1 MEKAYAEFKA
11 EQMEKMA
18 YNDIKSSFQAR
29 FDAEVARKAD
39 SIEKANYDPRSEVNE
54 LKKQFSELIDT
65 LKGEK
70 ENVIRKQQ
78 EAVDNL
84 NVPSSDEIAKMDWNE
99 VHLAMARLERNFR

>member
-1 MEKAYAEFKA
+1 
-11 EQMEKMA
+11 MEKMA
-18 YNDIKSSFQAR
+18 YNDIKSGFQAR
-29 FDAEVARKAD
+29 FNAEVAAKAD
-39 SIEKANYDPRSEVNE
+39 SIEKSNYDPRTEVNE

-78 EAVDNL
+78 KAVDNL